1 MSLDKRLSK
10 TKEKSEEKIITLRMP
25 QNKVTLL
32 EILSKHY
39 GLTMSTL
46 VRDIIDE
53 SIIKLAREHL
63 IVSEAAG
70 LIIENKDGE
79 KHNIRFFADIV
90 DHFAPELDMRL
101 NREDYC
107 SDKDHDKAMFEHV
120 KASYEYGFSVT
131 DSWVNPD
138 DGDEDVFRT
147 LTKKTKVEK

>member
-25 QNKVTLL
+25 QNKVALL

-53 SIIKLAREHL
+53 GIVKLAKEHL
-63 IVSEAAG
+63 IVSKEAG

-79 KHNIRFFADIV
+79 KHNIRFFTDIV
-90 DHFAPELDMRL
+90 DHVAPELNVRIKRD
-101 NREDYC
+101 DYE
-107 SDKDHDKAMFEHV
+107 SDKEFDKALFEEI
-120 KASYEYGFSVT
+120 KLGYEYGFSTTSSWTHPT
-131 DSWVNPD
+131 D
-138 DGDEDVFRT
+138 GEEYAF
-147 LTKKTKVEK
+147 TKKTKVEK